1 MSDILSAKPLNH
13 WIQAFFR
20 HGVGNWKSKG
30 TSSTCF
36 LPTFL
41 PFALGS
47 TFEYTG
53 YNVPALPL
61 FKLREG
67 AVAVATAAAG
77 YMQLPLQ
84 SLLLLLCG
92 LQLPRAE
99 PLP

>member
-1 MSDILSAKPLNH
+1 MNHFFLRNIIIQATNH

-30 TSSTCF
+30 TSNTCF

-53 YNVPALPL
+53 YNVPADESSELTQPVWPVPTTIL
-61 FKLREG
+61 
-67 AVAVATAAAG
+67 
-77 YMQLPLQ
+77 
-84 SLLLLLCG
+84 
-92 LQLPRAE
+92 
-99 PLP
+99 